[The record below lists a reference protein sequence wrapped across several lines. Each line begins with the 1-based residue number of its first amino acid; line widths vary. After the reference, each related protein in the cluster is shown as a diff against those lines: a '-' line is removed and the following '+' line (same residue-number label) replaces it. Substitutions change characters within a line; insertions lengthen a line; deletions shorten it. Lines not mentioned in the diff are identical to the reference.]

1 MKFIIIIICYIIGA
15 VTNNYIPS
23 EWQYVWQYVWGFI
36 FGATITFLLSFGG

>member
-15 VTNNYIPS
+15 VTNNYIPA
-23 EWQYVWQYVWGFI
+23 EWQYVWGFI